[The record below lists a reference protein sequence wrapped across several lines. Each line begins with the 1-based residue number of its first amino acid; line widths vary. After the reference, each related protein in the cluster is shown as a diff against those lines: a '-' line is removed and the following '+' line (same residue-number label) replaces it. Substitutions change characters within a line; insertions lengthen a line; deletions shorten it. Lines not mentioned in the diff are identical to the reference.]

1 MPELPDLEVFAK
13 NLQKRFKNKILE
25 TVEVK
30 VAKKLNVSGK
40 ELKHVLEGHQL
51 KSVSRVGKTLQL
63 RFDNDAVLGLHL
75 MLHGELIALEEEEEV
90 KFQIVSF
97 HFKKGDGFAL
107 TDFQKAATP
116 TLNPEDSDVPDALS
130 LNLSNFKDLLAKKK
144 VQIKTLL
151 MDQHLIR
158 GIGNTYADEIL
169 WEAKIS
175 PFSIAKAIPEAGVK
189 ELLKTINHVLSKE
202 AADIAEKLQDALNG
216 EVRDFLRVH
225 RADLKKS
232 PTGAAILIEKKGAR
246 KTYYTDEQVLYT
258 L

>member
-40 ELKHVLEGHQL
+40 ELKDALEGHQL
-51 KSVSRVGKTLQL
+51 QNVSRVGKTLQL
-63 RFDNDAVLGLHL
+63 HFGTDAVLGLHL
-75 MLHGELIALEEEEEV
+75 MLHGELKVLEEEEV
-90 KFQIVSF
+90 KFQIVAF
-97 HFKKGDGFAL
+97 RFKGGDGFAL

-130 LNLSNFKDLLAKKK
+130 LNLADFKDLLAKKK

-175 PFSIAKAIPEAGVK
+175 PFSIAKAIPEAVVV

-202 AADIAEKLQDALNG
+202 AADIAKKLPDAING
-216 EVRDFLRVH
+216 EIKNFLRVH
-225 RADLKKS
+225 RLDLKQS
-232 PTGAAILIEKKGAR
+232 PTGAVIQIEKKGAR
-246 KTYYTDEQVLYT
+246 KTYYTDEQILYK